1 MSTSSD
7 NGKKVLDS
15 QTKYRTKE
23 EKCKALFYMSDEEID
38 ELIESCG
45 IVQGKIFYAS
55 FKRKGNLK
63 FRGD

>member
-7 NGKKVLDS
+7 NGKKVLEF

-55 FKRKGNLK
+55 FKRKNRMK
-63 FRGD
+63 KN